1 MIPVP
6 VLTMA
11 AVFQWGGSDRQS
23 ITPVSVQLAT
33 LDLIVKLL
41 SMIATLWQPAQTTA
55 CVWIVMMKLTALIIV
70 FVILI
75 LCKMEVP
82 GVYKIL

>member
-6 VLTMA
+6 VLTEA
-11 AVFQWGGSDRQS
+11 AVLQWGHLT
-23 ITPVSVQLAT
+23 TPVSVQPAT

-41 SMIATLWQPAQTTA
+41 LMIATLRQPAQTIA
-55 CVWIVMMKLTALIIV
+55 YVWIVMMKLMALITV
-70 FVILI
+70 FVIPI